1 MVGTLIFFNE
11 HIIVKK
17 YQSNKKANKKATKYI
32 YIKRKLSNSCP
43 KWLIQKTNG
52 KDDEQ

>member
-17 YQSNKKANKKATKYI
+17 YQSNKKANKKATG
-32 YIKRKLSNSCP
+32 KLSNSCP

>member
-1 MVGTLIFFNE
+1 MSYGRVLKTRPQNCFFVVMVGTLIFFNE

-32 YIKRKLSNSCP
+32 YI
-43 KWLIQKTNG
+43 
-52 KDDEQ
+52 